1 VKGFILSAMSLVL
14 ALAGAA
20 PALGKGTQAGV
31 YSAEQAS
38 EGAQVYARRCAMCHG
53 ARLEGT
59 VETPELVGKFVAD
72 WADRPLAN
80 LYDYLARAMPQNA
93 PGSLSPQDNSR
104 VIAYLLQ
111 ANGAPAGRSPLP
123 TDPAALRRLS
133 FDPVKRMGGR
143 ARD

>member
-1 VKGFILSAMSLVL
+1 VKAAILSAMTVVL
-14 ALAGAA
+14 ALGSAA
-20 PALGKGTQAGV
+20 PALSKGTQAGV

-72 WADRPLAN
+72 WADRPLVN

-93 PGSLSPQDNSR
+93 PGTLTPQDNAR
-104 VIAYLLQ
+104 LLAFLLQ
-111 ANGAPAGRSPLP
+111 ANGAPAGKASLP
-123 TDPAALRRLS
+123 ADPAVLRRLNL
-133 FDPVKRMGGR
+133 DPVTRMGSR
-143 ARD
+143 ARK